1 MPVYDYRCE
10 QCGSLYDVYHKVRE
24 VAEDV
29 LCPECG
35 SHEHKKLMS
44 VPAAVAVGSS
54 SAMRSAQDSCGMGDA
69 CCGGQ
74 GGECSVN

>member
-29 LCPECG
+29 LCPDCG

-44 VPAAVAVGSS
+44 VPAAAAVSS
-54 SAMRSAQDSCGMGDA
+54 SSSNTAADSCGMDGG
-69 CCGGQ
+69 CCGGA
-74 GGECSVN
+74 CSVN